1 MPISMSF
8 SGSTSSIHSSP
19 GATTTPQHRPAQI
32 CAKKCPH
39 LAHPLLRSLAA
50 SRAAIDEARIKAR
63 LEKQQRTPGPGS
75 YDAKLEGGPS
85 RYAGSSAFKSKSMR
99 GKDAVVDGKGDPGA
113 YNPMEGRELASDAA
127 RSLNKSAQTGSGAFG
142 SKAKRGTQMVSSDTP
157 GAGSYDPKE
166 PGYDGP
172 KQGSAFASKTK
183 RDSIGAKTVTP
194 GVGTYEPKAVIER
207 TLGGDAAFKSKDDRI
222 MKDKTKEAT
231 AAVGPGSYDMSK
243 GSIQAEQ
250 EGQGKAAFGS
260 KAKKELHMA
269 TGDVPGAGHYNPQLP
284 GDAAPSRPG
293 SAFKSRTVRGK
304 DAVMAHV
311 GDPGQYNPM
320 EGREL
325 ASDAARSLN
334 KSAQTGSGAFG
345 SKAKRG
351 TQMVSSDTPGAG
363 SYDPKEP
370 GYDGPKQGSA
380 FASKTKRDSIGAK
393 TVTPGVGTYEP
404 KAVIERTLGGDA
416 AFKSKDDRIMKDKTK
431 EATAAV
437 APGSYDQSQKTFTKE
452 VNESRGKVSSAFAS
466 TSLRTNF

>member
-19 GATTTPQHRPAQI
+19 GAAATPHRRPAQI

-183 RDSIGAKTVTP
+183 RDSIGAKTATP
-194 GVGTYEPKAVIER
+194 GVG
-207 TLGGDAAFKSKDDRI
+207 S
-222 MKDKTKEAT
+222 
-231 AAVGPGSYDMSK
+231 
-243 GSIQAEQ
+243 
-250 EGQGKAAFGS
+250 
-260 KAKKELHMA
+260 
-269 TGDVPGAGHYNPQLP
+269 
-284 GDAAPSRPG
+284 
-293 SAFKSRTVRGK
+293 
-304 DAVMAHV
+304 
-311 GDPGQYNPM
+311 
-320 EGREL
+320 
-325 ASDAARSLN
+325 
-334 KSAQTGSGAFG
+334 
-345 SKAKRG
+345 
-351 TQMVSSDTPGAG
+351 
-363 SYDPKEP
+363 
-370 GYDGPKQGSA
+370 
-380 FASKTKRDSIGAK
+380 
-393 TVTPGVGTYEP
+393 YEP